1 MGKSKNGK
9 KNGGNIMPIL
19 VIAIIAFLAYK
30 ANPEYWQQGRL
41 FEDLKNHG
49 QKKVETEDISN
60 IPTPEETK
68 PAIDP
73 DAILEGS
80 VKGAKTIPINVNKAV
95 NKSDPTYE
103 IMRSKFKVFY
113 MVYPDNPTAA
123 KISDSMRAAIE
134 KNNLR
139 GEYTFASL
147 LYTQS
152 NKKQIC
158 GYTKPQAFLCEQCDK
173 KICLINP
180 KNKEFIVV
188 APTTQAAIGRAKALK
203 GEW

>member
-9 KNGGNIMPIL
+9 KSGGNIMPIL

-49 QKKVETEDISN
+49 QKKVATEDIST
-60 IPTPEETK
+60 IPNPEDTK
-68 PAIDP
+68 PSIDP

-80 VKGAKTIPINVNKAV
+80 VKGAKTIPININKAV
-95 NKSDPTYE
+95 NKNDTTYYVL
-103 IMRSKFKVFY
+103 RSKLKTFY
-113 MVYPDNPTAA
+113 MVYPDNEAA
-123 KISDSMRAAIE
+123 KKISDAMRDAIE
-134 KNNLR
+134 KNNLK
-139 GEYTFASL
+139 GEYVFVSY

-152 NKKQIC
+152 NKKHVC
-158 GYTKPQAFLCEQCDK
+158 NLSAPQAFLCEQCDK
-173 KICLINP
+173 KICIINP